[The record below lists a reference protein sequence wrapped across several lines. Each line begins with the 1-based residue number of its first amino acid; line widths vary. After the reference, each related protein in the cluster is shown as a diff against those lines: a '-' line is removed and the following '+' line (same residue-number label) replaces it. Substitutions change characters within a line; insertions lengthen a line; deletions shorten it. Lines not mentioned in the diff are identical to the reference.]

1 MSGYCHFQ
9 HAAKHLFS
17 PVVFR
22 HPKAA
27 SKACHAQTSCAHP
40 PTLGQAGLRARAEL
54 QLLTRELVVVIS
66 ESYKF
71 WERTESVPV
80 LMDVSP
86 SAQVSPGRQSCSG
99 SRTEGCPLGS
109 HPAGCRGSDAGAAP
123 ALLHLLLSGLCPT
136 GAPCT
141 AQGNTAT
148 IPHSVSTAFAQ
159 GAGVVSPQGFVGIF
173 YPFCSPFN
181 ESVPGWK

>member
-1 MSGYCHFQ
+1 MPCTNLLCTPSNPG
-9 HAAKHLFS
+9 
-17 PVVFR
+17 
-22 HPKAA
+22 
-27 SKACHAQTSCAHP
+27 
-40 PTLGQAGLRARAEL
+40 AGRAESQGWAPALNQRIGCGYIRKL
-54 QLLTRELVVVIS
+54 QVLGKDRVCP
-66 ESYKF
+66 
-71 WERTESVPV
+71 RADGCVP
-80 LMDVSP
+80 LSTGEP
-86 SAQVSPGRQSCSG
+86 RALSCSG
-99 SRTEGCPLGS
+99 SRAEGCPLGS

-123 ALLHLLLSGLCPT
+123 ALLHLLLSRLCPT